1 MMLIQSSLVALALF
15 TTSSIAISKNFYPS
29 SKRGL
34 IYIPNSDFPSDD
46 KVWVQKHS
54 DLTWY
59 YNYKPHPSPVY
70 ENNTSL
76 QFVPMLWG
84 APDGFDDTSFLEN
97 VTAQIIGGRNI
108 SYVMG
113 FNEPD
118 NSMANGGSDMK
129 AKDAARY
136 WIKQLEPLRK
146 LGVSL
151 GAPAVTGAPSGF
163 TWLADFVEACK
174 GNCTFD
180 FIPIHWYG
188 SFDGMASHI
197 AGVLDVFPGKK
208 IWVTEFA
215 LDFSSLAATQD
226 YFQTSV
232 KYLDGNKNVTHY
244 SYFGSFRSFKSN
256 VGYNVSM
263 LNSNGQLTDIGSWYL
278 GGDATGVI
286 PGDNVVKPNVT
297 AAKPST
303 PTSVSMSGAVANG
316 SIRHV
321 TGLSLGASTPV
332 PVVAII
338 GDRGS
343 GKTSLFEALSGL
355 SLHGSQLS
363 STKFPIHACFTHSS
377 RTGTTLKA
385 RIKPGKADGQNTEL
399 SDHLQSFEVNYEGD
413 LAAVNLPQIVNQA
426 TNHMQIAT
434 AFFDEKEQEE
444 LQVSDN
450 VLIIEISGPDFF
462 SMEIV
467 DTPGLSSSPL
477 VDDRQE
483 ITRSLILDLVK
494 QPNTIILSV
503 VDATSDMST
512 QEGPRL
518 ARAADVTGNRIVAV
532 VTKCDLVLPDERRF
546 MLRAMR
552 NKERHLGHPWFA
564 TRSLSSDERGE
575 NCALEKRNSV
585 EDSFFS
591 EMEWAILKRR
601 RRVGAPALK
610 DHLKTRVN
618 VMLRGSIDLLTTILN
633 TPSHSVAPTRAPS
646 FTEKAQPTNVYAT
659 SQETVVADVDLE
671 FASDAPRPTPLL
683 NAVIVGLTVAICLCL
698 IGLGCS
704 AMALEVASEGRW
716 YRFFLL
722 VTALP
727 QIILSLFFCQAI
739 VVTIFQMVGP
749 VTQLKVN
756 SKFYSAKRT
765 KRLDGTKI
773 VLPHVT
779 IQCPVYKE
787 GLEGVIRP
795 TVQSLNAAIRNYES
809 FGGTASI
816 FINDDG
822 MQLVS
827 PEEAEERRMFYKE
840 NNIGWVARPGHNV
853 NGEGIKK
860 FIRRGK
866 FKKASNMNYALGISL
881 KVEDKLVEIVRD
893 EKWTQVHESQA
904 YQKCLNQVLAEELGR
919 AWVGGDIRVGDY
931 LLLVDSDTRVPTDC
945 LIDAVSELEASP
957 RVAILQFTSGVMNVT
972 TSYFESGI
980 TFFTNLIYT
989 AITYAVA
996 NGDVSPFVG
1005 HNAFIRWSALQEV
1018 GSQDVGIIDNEKD
1031 PNATTPYEK
1040 FWSES
1045 HVSEDFDISLRLQ
1058 TLGYHIRLGAYCG
1071 DGFKEGV
1078 SLTVYDELARWEKYA
1093 YGCSELLFWPIKD
1106 WWRHGIFTPLF
1117 KRFIWSNMPL
1127 GSKITIMSYIGTYYA
1142 IGYSWIGSL
1151 LNYFLIGWLNG
1162 ELDHYY
1168 MSSWR
1173 VWVALVVVFSI
1184 AGNITLALI
1193 RYRSQQVSLLKELWT
1208 CFKWVALMF
1217 IFLGGIS
1224 MHVCKAILCH
1234 MLSLDIS
1241 WGATSKEVEDTNFF
1255 QEISIIIAG
1264 FKYVFIFCLAV
1275 TALMICGVYAFPYLW
1290 RIDELVAI
1298 FPLAT
1303 VIFCHF
1309 FLPIALNPNLMKF
1322 TW

>member
-1 MMLIQSSLVALALF
+1 
-15 TTSSIAISKNFYPS
+15 
-29 SKRGL
+29 
-34 IYIPNSDFPSDD
+34 
-46 KVWVQKHS
+46 
-54 DLTWY
+54 
-59 YNYKPHPSPVY
+59 
-70 ENNTSL
+70 
-76 QFVPMLWG
+76 
-84 APDGFDDTSFLEN
+84 
-97 VTAQIIGGRNI
+97 
-108 SYVMG
+108 
-113 FNEPD
+113 
-118 NSMANGGSDMK
+118 
-129 AKDAARY
+129 
-136 WIKQLEPLRK
+136 
-146 LGVSL
+146 
-151 GAPAVTGAPSGF
+151 
-163 TWLADFVEACK
+163 
-174 GNCTFD
+174 
-180 FIPIHWYG
+180 
-188 SFDGMASHI
+188 
-197 AGVLDVFPGKK
+197 
-208 IWVTEFA
+208 
-215 LDFSSLAATQD
+215 
-226 YFQTSV
+226 
-232 KYLDGNKNVTHY
+232 
-244 SYFGSFRSFKSN
+244 
-256 VGYNVSM
+256 
-263 LNSNGQLTDIGSWYL
+263 
-278 GGDATGVI
+278 
-286 PGDNVVKPNVT
+286 
-297 AAKPST
+297 
-303 PTSVSMSGAVANG
+303 MSGAVTNG

-338 GDRGS
+338 GDKGS

-355 SLHGSQLS
+355 SLHGSRLS

-377 RTGTTLKA
+377 RTGTTLRA
-385 RIKPGKADGQNTEL
+385 RIRPGKVDGQNEEL
-399 SDHLQSFEVNYEGD
+399 SDHLHSFEVNYEGD
-413 LAAVNLPQIVNQA
+413 LAAVNLPQIVNQVRTVFYPDALTHFANRGITIQA

-434 AFFDEKEQEE
+434 AFSDEKEQEE
-444 LQVSDN
+444 QQVSDN
-450 VLIIEISGPDFF
+450 VLVIELSGPDFF
-462 SMEIV
+462 NMEIV
-467 DTPGLSSSPL
+467 DTPGLSSSPTL
-477 VDDRQE
+477 DDTQE
-483 ITRSLILDLVK
+483 VTRPLIMDLVR

-503 VDATSDMST
+503 VDATTDMST

-532 VTKCDLVLPDERRF
+532 VTKCDLVPPEERRF
-546 MLRAMR
+546 VLRAMR

-564 TRSLSSDERGE
+564 IRNLSSDERDRDCG
-575 NCALEKRNSV
+575 LETRNSI
-585 EDSFFS
+585 EELFFS
-591 EMEWAILKRR
+591 EMDWAVLKRR
-601 RRVGAPALK
+601 RRVGATTLK

-618 VMLRGSIDLLTTILN
+618 VLLRGSIELLTTILN
-633 TPSHSVAPTRAPS
+633 TPSHSVAPSHAPS
-646 FTEKAQPTNVYAT
+646 ITEKGHATEVYAISEGT
-659 SQETVVADVDLE
+659 AVADVDLE

-698 IGLGCS
+698 IALGCS
-704 AMALEVASEGRW
+704 SLVVEIASEGHW
-716 YRFFLL
+716 YRIFLL
-722 VTALP
+722 VTAPP

-739 VVTIFQMVGP
+739 VVTIFQMIGP

-765 KRLDGTKI
+765 KRLDGTK
-773 VLPHVT
+773 VLLPHVT

-795 TVQSLNAAIRNYES
+795 TVQSLSAAIRNYES

-827 PEEAEERRMFYKE
+827 EEEAEERRMFYKE

-853 NGEGIKK
+853 NGEGIKR

-881 KVEDKLVEIVRD
+881 KVEDKLVQIDRH
-893 EKWTQVHESQA
+893 EKWTQVDEDAA
-904 YQKCLNQVLAEELGR
+904 YQKCLDEVLSEELGR
-919 AWVGGDIRVGDY
+919 AWVGGNIRVGDY

-957 RVAILQFTSGVMNVT
+957 QVAILQFTSGVMNVT

-1018 GSQDVGIIDNEKD
+1018 GSEDGGIINGEQD

-1117 KRFIWSNMPL
+1117 KRFILSNMPL

-1234 MLSLDIS
+1234 MLSIDIS

-1255 QEISIIIAG
+1255 QEISIIIGG
-1264 FKYVFIFCLAV
+1264 FKYVFIFCIAV
-1275 TALMICGVYAFPYLW
+1275 AALMICGVYAFPYLW

-1298 FPLAT
+1298 FPLGT

>member
-1 MMLIQSSLVALALF
+1 MIDMIDSG
-15 TTSSIAISKNFYPS
+15 TS
-29 SKRGL
+29 R
-34 IYIPNSDFPSDD
+34 
-46 KVWVQKHS
+46 
-54 DLTWY
+54 
-59 YNYKPHPSPVY
+59 
-70 ENNTSL
+70 
-76 QFVPMLWG
+76 
-84 APDGFDDTSFLEN
+84 
-97 VTAQIIGGRNI
+97 R
-108 SYVMG
+108 
-113 FNEPD
+113 
-118 NSMANGGSDMK
+118 
-129 AKDAARY
+129 
-136 WIKQLEPLRK
+136 
-146 LGVSL
+146 
-151 GAPAVTGAPSGF
+151 
-163 TWLADFVEACK
+163 
-174 GNCTFD
+174 
-180 FIPIHWYG
+180 
-188 SFDGMASHI
+188 
-197 AGVLDVFPGKK
+197 
-208 IWVTEFA
+208 
-215 LDFSSLAATQD
+215 
-226 YFQTSV
+226 
-232 KYLDGNKNVTHY
+232 
-244 SYFGSFRSFKSN
+244 
-256 VGYNVSM
+256 
-263 LNSNGQLTDIGSWYL
+263 
-278 GGDATGVI
+278 
-286 PGDNVVKPNVT
+286 
-297 AAKPST
+297 
-303 PTSVSMSGAVANG
+303 SVSMSGASANG
-316 SIRHV
+316 PLGHV
-321 TGLSLGASTPV
+321 PGLSLGTSTPV

-338 GDRGS
+338 GDKGS

-355 SLHGSQLS
+355 SLHGSRLS
-363 STKFPIHACFTHSS
+363 STKFPIHAYFTHTS
-377 RTGTTLKA
+377 RAGTTLKS
-385 RIKPGKADGQNTEL
+385 RIKPGKVDGQNKEL
-399 SDHLQSFEVNYEGD
+399 SEHLQSFEVNYEGD
-413 LAAVNLPQIVNQA
+413 LAAVNLPHIVRQA
-426 TNHMQIAT
+426 TNHMQVAT
-434 AFFDEKEQEE
+434 AFSDEKEQEE
-444 LQVSDN
+444 QQVSDN
-450 VLIIEISGPDFF
+450 VLVIEIAGPDLF

-467 DTPGLSSSPL
+467 DTPGLSSSPT
-477 VDDRQE
+477 VDDAQE
-483 ITRSLILDLVK
+483 LTRALILDLVK
-494 QPNTIILSV
+494 QPNTIILAV
-503 VDATSDMST
+503 VDATNDMSS
-512 QEGPRL
+512 QEGPWL
-518 ARAADVTGNRIVAV
+518 ARAADVTGNRTVAV
-532 VTKCDLVLPDERRF
+532 VTKCDLVPLEERRF
-546 MLRAMR
+546 VLRAMR

-564 TRSLSSDERGE
+564 TRSLSCNERDQD
-575 NCALEKRNSV
+575 CTLETRNSI
-585 EDSFFS
+585 EGSLFS
-591 EMEWAILKRR
+591 EKEWAVLKRR
-601 RRVGAPALK
+601 RRVGALALR

-618 VMLRGSIDLLTTILN
+618 VMLRGSIDLLTTLLN
-633 TPSHSVAPTRAPS
+633 TPAHSVAPIHTAN
-646 FTEKAQPTNVYAT
+646 TDKVQPTDVYAT
-659 SQETVVADVDLE
+659 SQETVVADADLE

-683 NAVIVGLTVAICLCL
+683 NAVIVALTVAICLCL
-698 IGLGCS
+698 IALGCS
-704 AMALEVASEGRW
+704 TMAMEIASEGGWTRL
-716 YRFFLL
+716 FLL
-722 VTALP
+722 ITAVP

-739 VVTIFQMVGP
+739 VVTTFQMIGP

-765 KRLDGTKI
+765 RRLDGTK
-773 VLPHVT
+773 VLLPHVT

-795 TVQSLNAAIRNYES
+795 TVRSLSAAIRNYES

-827 PEEAEERRMFYKE
+827 PEEADERRMFYKE
-840 NNIGWVARPGHNV
+840 NNIGWVARPAHNA
-853 NGEGIKK
+853 NGEGISK

-881 KVEDKLVEIVRD
+881 KVEDKLVQIVRD
-893 EKWTQVHESQA
+893 EHWTQADESAA
-904 YQKCLNQVLAEELGR
+904 YQRCLDEVLSEELGR
-919 AWVGGDIRVGDY
+919 AWIGGDIRVGDY

-989 AITYAVA
+989 AIAYAVA

-1018 GSQDVGIIDNEKD
+1018 GSQDDGIICNEKD

-1045 HVSEDFDISLRLQ
+1045 HVSEDFDVSLRLQ
-1058 TLGYHIRLGAYCG
+1058 TLGYHIRLATYCG

-1078 SLTVYDELARWEKYA
+1078 SLTVYDELARWQKYA
-1093 YGCSELLFWPIKD
+1093 YGCSELLFYPMKD
-1106 WWRHGIFTPLF
+1106 WWRYGIFTPLF
-1117 KRFIWSNMPL
+1117 KRFIMSNMPL

-1193 RYRSQQVSLLKELWT
+1193 RYRSQQVSLLRELWT

-1217 IFLGGIS
+1217 VFLGGIS

-1234 MLSLDIS
+1234 MLSIDIG

-1255 QEISIIIAG
+1255 KEISIIIAG

-1290 RIDELVAI
+1290 RINELVAI

>member
-1 MMLIQSSLVALALF
+1 MIDMIDSG
-15 TTSSIAISKNFYPS
+15 TS
-29 SKRGL
+29 R
-34 IYIPNSDFPSDD
+34 
-46 KVWVQKHS
+46 
-54 DLTWY
+54 
-59 YNYKPHPSPVY
+59 
-70 ENNTSL
+70 
-76 QFVPMLWG
+76 
-84 APDGFDDTSFLEN
+84 
-97 VTAQIIGGRNI
+97 R
-108 SYVMG
+108 
-113 FNEPD
+113 
-118 NSMANGGSDMK
+118 
-129 AKDAARY
+129 
-136 WIKQLEPLRK
+136 
-146 LGVSL
+146 
-151 GAPAVTGAPSGF
+151 
-163 TWLADFVEACK
+163 
-174 GNCTFD
+174 
-180 FIPIHWYG
+180 
-188 SFDGMASHI
+188 
-197 AGVLDVFPGKK
+197 
-208 IWVTEFA
+208 
-215 LDFSSLAATQD
+215 
-226 YFQTSV
+226 
-232 KYLDGNKNVTHY
+232 
-244 SYFGSFRSFKSN
+244 
-256 VGYNVSM
+256 
-263 LNSNGQLTDIGSWYL
+263 
-278 GGDATGVI
+278 
-286 PGDNVVKPNVT
+286 
-297 AAKPST
+297 
-303 PTSVSMSGAVANG
+303 SVSMSGAAANG
-316 SIRHV
+316 PLGHV
-321 TGLSLGASTPV
+321 TGLSLGTSTPV

-338 GDRGS
+338 GDKGS

-355 SLHGSQLS
+355 SLHGSRLS
-363 STKFPIHACFTHSS
+363 STKFPIHAYFTHTS
-377 RTGTTLKA
+377 RAGTSLKA
-385 RIKPGKADGQNTEL
+385 RIKPGKVDGQNKDL

-413 LAAVNLPQIVNQA
+413 LAAVDLPHIVRQA
-426 TNHMQIAT
+426 TNHMQVAT
-434 AFFDEKEQEE
+434 AFSDETEQEE
-444 LQVSDN
+444 QQVSDN
-450 VLIIEISGPDFF
+450 VLVIEISGPDLF

-467 DTPGLSSSPL
+467 DTPGLSSSST
-477 VDDRQE
+477 VDVAQE
-483 ITRSLILDLVK
+483 LTRSLILDLVK

-503 VDATSDMST
+503 SHLTVSNVKLTRFRAVVDATNDMSS

-518 ARAADVTGNRIVAV
+518 ARAADVTGNRTVAV
-532 VTKCDLVLPDERRF
+532 VTKCDFVPPEERRF
-546 MLRAMR
+546 VLRAMR

-564 TRSLSSDERGE
+564 TRSLSSDERDQD
-575 NCALEKRNSV
+575 CTLETRNSI

-591 EMEWAILKRR
+591 EKEWAVLKRR
-601 RRVGAPALK
+601 RRVGALALR

-633 TPSHSVAPTRAPS
+633 TPAHSVAPTHTA
-646 FTEKAQPTNVYAT
+646 TTDKVQPTDVYAT
-659 SQETVVADVDLE
+659 SQETVVADADLE
-671 FASDAPRPTPLL
+671 FVSDAPRPTPLL
-683 NAVIVGLTVAICLCL
+683 NAVIVALTVAICLCL
-698 IGLGCS
+698 IALGCS
-704 AMALEVASEGRW
+704 TMAMEIASEGGWTRL
-716 YRFFLL
+716 FLL
-722 VTALP
+722 VTAVP

-739 VVTIFQMVGP
+739 VVAIFQMIGP

-765 KRLDGTKI
+765 RRLDGTK
-773 VLPHVT
+773 VLLPHVT

-795 TVQSLNAAIRNYES
+795 TVQSLSAAIRNYES

-840 NNIGWVARPGHNV
+840 NNIGWVARPAHNA
-853 NGEGIKK
+853 NGEGISK

-881 KVEDKLVEIVRD
+881 KVEDKLVQIVRD
-893 EKWTQVHESQA
+893 EHWTQADESAA
-904 YQKCLNQVLAEELGR
+904 YQRCLDEVLSEELGR

-989 AITYAVA
+989 AIAYAVA

-1018 GSQDVGIIDNEKD
+1018 GSQDDGIICNEKD

-1045 HVSEDFDISLRLQ
+1045 HVSEDFDVSLRLQ
-1058 TLGYHIRLGAYCG
+1058 TLGYHIRLATYCG

-1078 SLTVYDELARWEKYA
+1078 SLTVYDELARWQKYA
-1093 YGCSELLFWPIKD
+1093 YGCSELLFYPMKD
-1106 WWRHGIFTPLF
+1106 WWSYGIFTPLF
-1117 KRFIWSNMPL
+1117 KRFIMSNMPL

-1193 RYRSQQVSLLKELWT
+1193 RYRSQQVSLLRELWT

-1217 IFLGGIS
+1217 VFLGGIS

-1234 MLSLDIS
+1234 MLSIDIG

-1264 FKYVFIFCLAV
+1264 FKYVFIFCLVV

-1290 RIDELVAI
+1290 RINELVAI